1 MEVGISFLPQAAK
14 IAAASRPG
22 SKMRH
27 FLVVD
32 PGAAL
37 DKEGATLLACL
48 VLIQI
53 ENDTLKA
60 TMIESLD
67 KLFQFQ
73 QNALNLR
80 AFRQQ
85 LIASNIANADTPG
98 FKARDIDFA
107 AALSRATTGHSVPL
121 RTTSNRHLG
130 AASQN
135 EPATVLYRTP
145 RQPSIDGNTVDMDVE
160 RNRFADNAVHYD
172 ANLTVLG
179 GQIKLMLAALQG

>member
-1 MEVGISFLPQAAK
+1 
-14 IAAASRPG
+14 
-22 SKMRH
+22 MRH

-85 LIASNIANADTPG
+85 LLASNIANADTPG

-107 AALSRATTGHSVPL
+107 AALSRATTGRSVPPL
-121 RTTSNRHLG
+121 RTTSDRHLG
-130 AASQN
+130 AAFQN

-145 RQPSIDGNTVDMDVE
+145 QQPSIDGNTVDMDVE

-172 ANLTVLG
+172 ANLTFLG